1 MAGAPE
7 RLCPHAPGHVPPPL
21 VVDAPIPGQAPGS
34 DPYLQLAALHD
45 GPRIF
50 FKAPSAEEPAGAW
63 IISRADDARAVLQ
76 NAQLFS
82 SHDVAPFARYVGE
95 DWPTIPIGLDPPE
108 HMKFRLPLNPIFSP
122 NRMKEMEPGV
132 RARAVALIEA
142 FAGEGRCEFVAAFA
156 NPFPISIFM
165 QIMGLPEG
173 DFDDLVRWE
182 HELLHA
188 RDQAEQQRGAM
199 GFLHYLRA
207 LIADRKAS
215 PGDDLASLI
224 AHAQIAGRPI
234 TEDEVMGIYFLLVAA
249 GLDTVAASLGMYFR
263 HMALDQALQARLRAD
278 PSLIPN
284 AVEEFLRRYTI
295 STLSRTATA
304 DTELAGVKIKAG
316 DKVIVA
322 TGAPSFD
329 AAEFACPMDF
339 DIDRTP
345 NRHFA
350 FSYGPHRCI
359 GSHLARREL
368 VIAMEECLARLPPFR
383 IAEGETST
391 IVPGTLLG
399 IDKLPL
405 VWG

>member
-1 MAGAPE
+1 MASLATGICPFAPD
-7 RLCPHAPGHVPPPL
+7 HVPPEL
-21 VVDAPIPGQAPGS
+21 VVDAPIAGQAPGS

-45 GPRIF
+45 GPRAI
-50 FKAPSAEEPAGAW
+50 FKAPSPDQPNGAW
-63 IISRADDARAVLQ
+63 VISRAEDVRFVLQ
-76 NAQLFS
+76 NAALFS
-82 SHDVAPFARYVGE
+82 SREIAPFARYVGE
-95 DWPTIPIGLDPPE
+95 TWPTIPIELDPPE

-122 NRMKEMEPGV
+122 NRMKQMEAGV

-142 FAGEGRCEFVAAFA
+142 FAGAGRCEFVAAFA

-165 QIMGLPEG
+165 QIMGLPEE

-188 RDQAEQQRGAM
+188 RDDAERQRGATS
-199 GFLHYLRA
+199 FLRYLRA
-207 LIADRKAS
+207 LIADRKAD
-215 PGDDLASLI
+215 PRDDLASQI
-224 AHAQIAGRPI
+224 AHAEIAGRPI
-234 TEDEVMGIYFLLVAA
+234 TEDEVIGIFFLLVAA
-249 GLDTVAASLGMYFR
+249 GLDTVAASLGLYFR
-263 HMALDQALQARLRAD
+263 HLALDQALQARLRAD
-278 PSLIPN
+278 PALIPD

-295 STLSRTATA
+295 STTSRTVTA
-304 DTELAGVKIKAG
+304 DTEVAGVQMKAG
-316 DKVIVA
+316 DKVIVP

-329 AAEFACPMDF
+329 AAEFVCPMDF
-339 DIDRTP
+339 DIARTP

-383 IAEGETST
+383 IAEGKTST

-399 IDKLPL
+399 VDKLPL
-405 VWG
+405 AWA